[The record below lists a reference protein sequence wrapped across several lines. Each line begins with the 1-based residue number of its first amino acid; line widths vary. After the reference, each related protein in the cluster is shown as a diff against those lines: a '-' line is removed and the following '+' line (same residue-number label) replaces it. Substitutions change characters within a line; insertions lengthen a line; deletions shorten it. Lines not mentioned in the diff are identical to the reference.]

1 MHRHRRHRHRES
13 TPPPRF
19 ELGHPLARIA
29 LGSTVAVA
37 VLSAGVYVFGTF
49 SDLSAQQ
56 LAAGPHA
63 TAGPGNTPA
72 PAVLA
77 RTGRSWGADA
87 EKRQAAAASAPIAK
101 VARSDNPH
109 GP

>member
-1 MHRHRRHRHRES
+1 MHRHHRRRRKS
-13 TPPPRF
+13 TSPPRY
-19 ELGHPLARIA
+19 EIGHPLARIA

-37 VLSAGVYVFGTF
+37 VLGVGFYVFVPF

-56 LAAGPHA
+56 LAAGPRA
-63 TAGPGNTPA
+63 TSAGNTPA

-77 RTGRSWGADA
+77 RTGRSWGAAA
-87 EKRQAAAASAPIAK
+87 EERQAAAASAPIAK
-101 VARSDNPH
+101 VARSNDAH